1 MSSGSI
7 AGSVSNIRHKLDSE
21 AQKGSWEMT
30 TAMNCKGVSRRRLL
44 QLLVAAG
51 GAPALAEAI
60 VAETQPEVSPE
71 RLKVLAD
78 LLDRK
83 FDQAQLETLSVTVQ
97 RSLDTFQLVREL
109 DIDDR
114 VQPCTVFQ
122 ARPPGDN
129 DN

>member
-1 MSSGSI
+1 
-7 AGSVSNIRHKLDSE
+7 
-21 AQKGSWEMT
+21 MT